1 MAEFIHFEVTDE
13 DENDI
18 EMSESNDKNSSMG
31 SFIND
36 NSSVENTESEP
47 YFHNMQIDLKE
58 ANERIQ
64 NDALERIQDCDD
76 YSNLSYVSDEDELSS
91 VHDFTKSA
99 DQIEKLEK
107 NLLPIN
113 QNENKYDFIK
123 IILYKVRQILE
134 GKTDDCS
141 DESLKENPVLKKL
154 FEDLNGKFTFS
165 LDIQKFELVCYE
177 INQILIKH
185 DFFLRVF
192 KQKNK
197 YRNILIKT
205 PEKQNAIKELASCL
219 SQKYNGFQVVKNS
232 FSKLQRREFQP
243 VDIIYAPTKNIEIL
257 PVCYYA
263 VDISNAYTALYSEG
277 EKIRTALTLY
287 ECYYC
292 NKFFRRKRKAEN
304 HLKVCN
310 GKPGI
315 VYNFCSQTLTS
326 FEDNFKSRGDVPF
339 TIYFDFETTSP
350 TNADWLNPEDK
361 KMFVVSYVIVV
372 AFHPFFDFERILVQR
387 SVSHPKKE
395 LISVN
400 YLSAEQFAFKTKEI
414 IKQLYDQAILVSK
427 RTNKNA
433 LGVMFGIELSF
444 IKRTLLAWFNK
455 KVCAPFKKLEQSQVT
470 KYEQENPIS
479 WSKKPQCVIC
489 KMPLNSVFSSP
500 KKSDL
505 EMYYADYIVRYEY
518 KFLKN
523 TLTKA
528 QLEWSDDLKTLESY
542 YAAFESF
549 IHHSIEIYR
558 LLNNLNLK
566 LKDVSSDVVEFLEN
580 KFEDEAHDI
589 AFIKNEIMLTD
600 IKNGIKYCGNSIP
613 KFRLKIYAY
622 LYNELVQFPLG
633 IDYDSITTKKFF
645 QHVHNQITHK
655 VHLHHSHITSQI
667 IGYSHSFCNKQ
678 VLELE
683 RPEIPCI
690 AHNLFGFDFWFFMKG
705 FSTTSWFHGVQ
716 HN

>member
-1 MAEFIHFEVTDE
+1 MAEFIHFEATDE
-13 DENDI
+13 GENDI
-18 EMSESNDKNSSMG
+18 EMLSENNNENSSMG

-47 YFHNMQIDLKE
+47 YFDNMQIDLKE
-58 ANERIQ
+58 ANERIEK
-64 NDALERIQDCDD
+64 DALERIKDCDE
-76 YSNLSYVSDEDELSS
+76 YSNLSYISDEDNLSS
-91 VHDFTKSA
+91 VHDFKNSA
-99 DQIEKLEK
+99 DQIEKFKK

-113 QNENKYDFIK
+113 QIENKYDFIK
-123 IILYKVRQILE
+123 IILYKIRQILE

-141 DESLKENPVLKKL
+141 DELLQENPLLKKL
-154 FEDLNGKFTFS
+154 FECLNGKFVFS

-177 INQILIKH
+177 INEILIKH
-185 DFFLRVF
+185 GFFLRVF
-192 KQKNK
+192 EQKNK
-197 YRNILIKT
+197 YRNICIKT
-205 PEKQNAIKELASCL
+205 PNKQNQMKELASCL
-219 SQKYNGFQVVKNS
+219 SPKYNGFQIVKNS
-232 FSKLQRREFQP
+232 FCKLQRREFQL
-243 VDIIYAPTKNIEIL
+243 VDIIYEPTKNIEIL
-257 PVCYYA
+257 PVCYYT
-263 VDISNAYTALYSEG
+263 DNMSNAYTTLYSED
-277 EKIRTALTLY
+277 KKTRRAFSLY

-292 NKFFRRKRKAEN
+292 NKFFKIKKKAEN
-304 HLKVCN
+304 HLKVCS

-326 FEDNFKSRGDVPF
+326 FEDNFKCKGDVPF

-350 TNADWLNPEDK
+350 TDADWLNPEDK

-372 AFHPFFDFERILVQR
+372 AFHPFFNFERILIQR

-400 YLSAEQFAFKTKEI
+400 YLSAEQFFFKTKEI

-427 RTNKNA
+427 RIDNNA

-444 IKRTLLAWFNK
+444 VKRTLLAWFNK
-455 KVCAPFKKLEQSQVT
+455 KVCAPFKKLDQSQIT
-470 KYEQENPIS
+470 KFEQENPII
-479 WSKKPQCVIC
+479 WANKPQCVIC

-500 KKSDL
+500 AKSDL
-505 EMYYADYIVRYEY
+505 EMYYADYIVGYEY

-523 TLTKA
+523 LLTKA
-528 QLEWSDDLKTLESY
+528 QLESSHHLKTLESY
-542 YAAFESF
+542 YEVFESF
-549 IHHSIEIYR
+549 IHHCIEIYR
-558 LLNNLNLK
+558 LLNNANLK
-566 LKDVSSDVVEFLEN
+566 LKDVSSDVIEFLEN
-580 KFEDEAHDI
+580 KFQDECYDY
-589 AFIKNEIMLTD
+589 AFIKDEIMLTD
-600 IKNGIKYCGNSIP
+600 IKNVIKHCGNSIP

-622 LYNELVQFPLG
+622 VYNELVQFPLG
-633 IDYDSITTKKFF
+633 IDYDCLTSKNFF

-655 VHLHHSHITSQI
+655 VHLHHSHITGQI

-705 FSTTSWFHGVQ
+705 FSTTSWC
-716 HN
+716 